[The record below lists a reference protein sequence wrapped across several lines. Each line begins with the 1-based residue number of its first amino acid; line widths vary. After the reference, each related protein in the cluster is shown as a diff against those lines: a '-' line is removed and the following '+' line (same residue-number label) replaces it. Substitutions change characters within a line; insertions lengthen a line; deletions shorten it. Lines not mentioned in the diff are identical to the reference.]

1 MTPRL
6 IGLITIIGFTASA
19 ACADDSDFAVID
31 ADGSGS
37 LSLTEVQTA
46 APQVTAEEFITYDAD
61 SSGELSAEEF
71 SVWQDAAK
79 MKAE

>member
-19 ACADDSDFAVID
+19 ACAEDSDFAVID
-31 ADGSGS
+31 TDGSGS

-46 APQVTAEEFITYDAD
+46 APQVTAEEFITYDVD

-71 SVWQDAAK
+71 SVWQEAAK